1 MTNDEK
7 KFARG
12 LETLRSPYDI
22 MISRATIFFIIV
34 VIIYWFID
42 CRCSVGNASVAVLKT
57 GANKF
62 VNFRRPIFL
71 FSVIK

>member
-34 VIIYWFID
+34 VIIYWLSIA
-42 CRCSVGNASVAVLKT
+42 GVAL
-57 GANKF
+57 AMLLW
-62 VNFRRPIFL
+62 L
-71 FSVIK
+71 F